1 MKLFKAPDIHAP
13 RFRKKTLNLLNL
25 STIDEFKAEHPE
37 YEDLDVEIYKKIVKT
52 FNEKIWRTVIDKR
65 DGVSLP
71 ENLGFLFIGTC
82 DRPKKKNINYGLSQ
96 KLGKNTTHQNL
107 ESDSKLAKIFYTN
120 YSAKYKFTNR
130 DLWMFSAV
138 RQFKREL
145 AKEYSNNWMR
155 YINIKSNEKVSHI
168 FSSRLREHK
177 PLREYQDI
185 LDAYDEFKFD

>member
-25 STIDEFKAEHPE
+25 STLDEFKAEHPE

>member
-82 DRPKKKNINYGLSQ
+82 EKPKKKNVNYGLSQ

>member
-25 STIDEFKAEHPE
+25 STIDEFKKEHPE
-37 YEDLDVEIYKKIVKT
+37 YEDLDVEAYKKIVKT

-65 DGVSLP
+65 DGVALP

-82 DRPKKKNINYGLSQ
+82 EKPKKKNVNYGLSQ

-155 YINIKSNEKVSHI
+155 YININRYVI
-168 FSSRLREHK
+168 
-177 PLREYQDI
+177 
-185 LDAYDEFKFD
+185 